1 MSDRN
6 GSAAELGLNL
16 NLSPPRIVDNRPE
29 SPPQSPP
36 QPPPQSP
43 PQIAAVL
50 PASPPSSCVS
60 TELNQDDNNNNNLGH
75 PSSSESI
82 SLILVGCPNCL
93 MYVMING
100 ANHQCPK
107 CKNTTLIHF
116 PDDKNPV
123 IRHG

>member
-16 NLSPPRIVDNRPE
+16 NLSPPRVLDNR
-29 SPPQSPP
+29 PQSPP
-36 QPPPQSP
+36 PL
-43 PQIAAVL
+43 AA
-50 PASPPSSCVS
+50 ASPPISCVS
-60 TELNQDDNNNNNLGH
+60 TEINQDDSNNYNLGN
-75 PSSSESI
+75 PSSAEPI

-107 CKNTTLIHF
+107 CKKTTLIHF